1 MLSLVVVLSFVLWM
15 GLSVVVRASVIR
27 MRAARDVPAESSPLA
42 EAIRETLAV
51 AGGIYLALLA
61 VISFLA
67 LNVPE
72 RVSVAGIQVDPVA
85 LLALLLVSVGPY
97 WPRRSR

>member
-1 MLSLVVVLSFVLWM
+1 MLSLVVVFTFILWM
-15 GLSVVVRASVIR
+15 LLSVVVRASIIR
-27 MRAARDVPAESSPLA
+27 ARAAGDIPAASSPLA
-42 EAIRETLAV
+42 DAIRETLAM

-61 VISFLA
+61 VVSFLA
-67 LNVPE
+67 LNVPD
-72 RVSVAGIQVDPVA
+72 RVSVTGIEVDPVA